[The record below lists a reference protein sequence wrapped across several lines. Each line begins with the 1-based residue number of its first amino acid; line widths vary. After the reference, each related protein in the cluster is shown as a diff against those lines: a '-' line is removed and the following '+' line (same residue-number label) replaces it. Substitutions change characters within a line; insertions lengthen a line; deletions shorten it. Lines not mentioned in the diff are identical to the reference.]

1 MGERNLV
8 QMSIVKIV
16 EAELKT
22 LVREDMRAAI
32 MTASIR
38 PRSPGETAGTRMSR
52 GWHEF
57 GTRMARGWAK
67 LGDSLNKESAWEAT
81 CGHQVQNQ
89 EDEGN
94 VGTASSRGR
103 VRAI

>member
-1 MGERNLV
+1 
-8 QMSIVKIV
+8 MSIVKIV

-38 PRSPGETAGTRMSR
+38 PRSPGEHAGTRRALGS
-52 GWHEF
+52 G
-57 GTRMARGWAK
+57 K